1 MQTKKFA
8 LLVGTLFLV
17 GNLILPA
24 LVAAQED
31 QTGTL
36 SIDDGTREIYYN
48 GYGSGTIAGFDMVD
62 SAGDT
67 LTASSQQ
74 QDAFSAHS
82 TDTTPWT
89 EEEYLEAFIGVAD
102 NSNKTNPWKLQAQ
115 VGDTFTGNTNS
126 IDLTDTN
133 FKIATSGT
141 AWGSTVTLTDN
152 KPNSYQFTQFGGD
165 GIHQTLYYYIDSSAD
180 YTFAQ
185 DDVVANLNVS
195 DPLNDATTYSQG
207 VSTATDMLEKLS
219 DSTTTPGIFGVAVNY
234 YHNLATGTPA
244 DTYTTD
250 VTYTLIVAVGGDDLG
265 GDDPFI

>member
-1 MQTKKFA
+1 MKTKKFA

-24 LVAAQED
+24 LVAAAED
-31 QTGTL
+31 QQGTL
-36 SIDDGTREIYYN
+36 EIADGTREIYYN

-74 QDAFSAHS
+74 QDAFSEHS
-82 TDTTPWT
+82 TDATPWT
-89 EEEYLEAFIGVAD
+89 DETNLEAFIGVAD
-102 NSNKTNPWKLQAQ
+102 NSNETDPWKLQAQ

-126 IDLTDTN
+126 IDLNDTN
-133 FKIATSGT
+133 FKIATSGS

-165 GIHQTLYYYIDSSAD
+165 GIHQTLYYYIDSSAT
-180 YTFAQ
+180 YSFTQ

-195 DPLNDATTYSQG
+195 DPLNNAATYSQG
-207 VSTATDMLEKLS
+207 LETAATDMLEKPSSAL
-219 DSTTTPGIFGVAVNY
+219 TPGIFGVAVNY

-250 VTYTLIVAVGGDDLG
+250 VTYTLIMQVN
-265 GDDPFI
+265 